1 MNRELQGASRTS
13 MNEREDNV
21 SRGSIS
27 LQCWVARVDLQTLQV
42 DASACALLQLRCQ
55 LLWEVAE
62 KSHVSF
68 P

>member
-21 SRGSIS
+21 NRGSIS

-42 DASACALLQLRCQ
+42 DAKRVCVAAASLSAALGGC
-55 LLWEVAE
+55 
-62 KSHVSF
+62 
-68 P
+68 